1 MLWLLCLDEVPPQDL
16 VSPLSK
22 ENFLVDGI
30 SCVVRYLRTEN
41 MELKGIVLR
50 IFFFGQD
57 GSRTEVCI
65 VYNIIIENTMNTR
78 RSTNCS
84 IDHVALCLSLCST
97 GSSCCSLDMTLIF
110 TFTSICPWN
119 ILPRFYLENSI
130 SASFKSL
137 FKCCLLASTV
147 LIS

>member
-1 MLWLLCLDEVPPQDL
+1 MLWLLCLDEVPPQEL

-30 SCVVRYLRTEN
+30 SCVVRYLRTGN
-41 MELKGIVLR
+41 MGLKGIVLR

-65 VYNIIIENTMNTR
+65 VYNIIIENTMNTH

-97 GSSCCSLDMTLIF
+97 DSPCCSLDMTLIF

-119 ILPRFYLENSI
+119 ILPRVYLENSI
-130 SASFKSL
+130 SVSFKSL
-137 FKCCLLASTV
+137 FKCCLLASAI